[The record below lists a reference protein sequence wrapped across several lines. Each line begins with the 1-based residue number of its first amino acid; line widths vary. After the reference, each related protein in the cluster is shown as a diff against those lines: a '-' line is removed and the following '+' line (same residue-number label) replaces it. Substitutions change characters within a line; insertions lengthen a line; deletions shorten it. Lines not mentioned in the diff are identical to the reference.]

1 MFTSRNIV
9 TLILLI
15 AVGAFGWVGGTR
27 FTHRDD
33 AVDTHGD
40 APQRPSAQTAFPAAD
55 IHADDNEHAG
65 HGHDEAK
72 DEHAGHGHDE
82 HPEPGAFCAEHR
94 MFEAED
100 VLCNPQLMT
109 ALLPGEG
116 VKMRLATPEA
126 AKRAGIIVVAAQGTS
141 MASGPAIPAV
151 VTYNRGRLAEVMALS
166 GGVVRRIV
174 AEPGQNVGKGALL
187 AEIAS
192 PGASAARG
200 DYQAAL
206 GRLELAEAN
215 IRREQELV
223 AKGVSAR
230 MELEQ
235 AQAEQQ
241 AAKGTVEQLRE
252 QLAAFGAGTTAGGGA
267 LLSLRSPLT
276 GTVVARNASIGQTL
290 APETPLFTVADLS
303 SMWLELQ
310 VSADQMAPAKVG
322 AAVEAE
328 IDGLPGQRFPGKIVQ
343 VAAGLDER
351 TRLLKVVA
359 EMANPDGL
367 LKDGAFG
374 QARLVAT
381 TVEADADHAENRHK
395 GHDHGKKADLD
406 DLFAKDERTD
416 HRDEKDDGHG
426 HAEHPTGEEHGHAE
440 SGAVAVPAAAVQSI
454 DGKAYVFVAIEPD
467 LFELRRVEAGPRRA
481 SEVVIIAGLRPGEKV
496 AASQGF
502 ALKSELLKSRLGASC
517 ADH

>member
-1 MFTSRNIV
+1 MFLSRNIV
-9 TLILLI
+9 TLVLLLVV
-15 AVGAFGWVGGTR
+15 AALGWVGGSR
-27 FTHRDD
+27 FTSRGET
-33 AVDTHGD
+33 AD
-40 APQRPSAQTAFPAAD
+40 APGHEAEKPSAQTDTLGEQAEKGHDGHNHGAEKDDHAAEK
-55 IHADDNEHAG
+55 DDHAG
-65 HGHDEAK
+65 HGHGKPADSGEICK
-72 DEHAGHGHDE
+72 
-82 HPEPGAFCAEHR
+82 EHR
-94 MFEAED
+94 MPEAVD

-109 ALLPGEG
+109 SLLPGEG

-126 AKRAGIIVVAAQGTS
+126 AARAGIVIAPAKSATLATGAAV
-141 MASGPAIPAV
+141 PAQT
-151 VTYNRGRLAEVMALS
+151 TYNRSRLAEVMALS
-166 GGVVRRIV
+166 GGVVRRV
-174 AEPGQNVGKGALL
+174 VVEPGQSVGKGALL

-192 PGASAARG
+192 PGAAIARG

-215 IRREQELV
+215 VKREQELV
-223 AKGVSAR
+223 TKGVSAR

-235 AQAEQQ
+235 AQAERQ
-241 AAKGTVEQLRE
+241 AAKATAEQLRE
-252 QLAAFGAGTTAGGGA
+252 QLSAFGASTSGSGTYLA
-267 LLSLRSPLT
+267 LRSPLA
-276 GTVVARNASIGQTL
+276 GTVVARYAVAGQTL

-310 VSADQMAPAKVG
+310 VSADQLSIAKVG

-359 EMANPDGL
+359 EVANPDGL
-367 LKDGAFG
+367 LKDGSFG
-374 QARLVAT
+374 QARLVAAKPAMDKDGGHH
-381 TVEADADHAENRHK
+381 EGEEKGHDDHAE
-395 GHDHGKKADLD
+395 DHA
-406 DLFAKDERTD
+406 
-416 HRDEKDDGHG
+416 
-426 HAEHPTGEEHGHAE
+426 GEEHGHEE
-440 SGAVAVPAAAVQSI
+440 SGAVAVPAAAVQAI
-454 DGKAYVFVAIEPD
+454 DGKAYVFVALEED

-481 SEVVIIAGLRPGEKV
+481 SEVVITAGLRRGEKV

>member
-1 MFTSRNIV
+1 MI
-9 TLILLI
+9 IG
-15 AVGAFGWVGGTR
+15 VGALGWVGGSR
-27 FTHRDD
+27 FTPRQGGDP
-33 AVDTHGD
+33 HGQE
-40 APQRPSAQTAFPAAD
+40 APRPSAQTAAHEDKAA
-55 IHADDNEHAG
+55 
-65 HGHDEAK
+65 AK
-72 DEHAGHGHDE
+72 DEHAGHGHGE
-82 HPEPGAFCAEHR
+82 QPKSGELCAEHR
-94 MFEAED
+94 MPEAED
-100 VLCNPQLMT
+100 VLCNPGLMT

-126 AKRAGIIVVAAQGTS
+126 ARRAGIVIASAQSASLATGAAVPAQVV
-141 MASGPAIPAV
+141 
-151 VTYNRGRLAEVMALS
+151 YNRSRLAEVMALS
-166 GGVVRRIV
+166 GGVVRRLAV
-174 AEPGQNVGKGALL
+174 EPGQRVGKGTLL

-192 PGASAARG
+192 PGAAIARG

-215 IRREQELV
+215 VKREQELV
-223 AKGVSAR
+223 DKGVSAR

-235 AQAEQQ
+235 AQAERQ
-241 AAKGTVEQLRE
+241 AAKATTEQLRE
-252 QLAAFGAGTTAGGGA
+252 QLSAFGAGTSGSGTSVA
-267 LLSLRSPLT
+267 LRSPIT
-276 GTVVARNASIGQTL
+276 GTVVARSAVAGQTL

-310 VSADQMAPAKVG
+310 VSADQLSIARVG

-359 EMANPDGL
+359 EVANPEGL
-367 LKDGAFG
+367 LKDGSFG
-374 QARLVAT
+374 QARLVT
-381 TVEADADHAENRHK
+381 TAVAAEADHAKDRHE

-406 DLFAKDERTD
+406 DLFAKDEPAD
-416 HRDEKDDGHG
+416 HKAEKDDGHG
-426 HAEHPTGEEHGHAE
+426 HTGHPGEPVHGPT
-440 SGAVAVPAAAVQSI
+440 GAVAVPAAAVQAI
-454 DGKAYVFVAIEPD
+454 DGKAYVFVALEED

-481 SEVVIIAGLRPGEKV
+481 SEVVITAGLRSGEKV